1 MSSRSLP
8 LIRPLAIPVEH
19 GAWGFLL
26 EPIVLGLLIAPSPAG
41 GLIGLGGLAVF
52 LLRHPLK
59 LAMHDWMHRRYPRTA
74 VCEALVAMY
83 GLAALV
89 TFGAAFSRA
98 LIPLFFAVPFGA
110 IQFVYDYRRQNRSLI
125 AELCGAI
132 APASLVASIVL
143 AAGQTPAVAASL
155 SALMLARAIPS
166 VLYVRSILRGESRT
180 LMLASHAI
188 AIGIAACISWTA
200 VVAMGLLLARAI
212 PSADGTRAQ
221 TIGVREIGWG
231 VCTVLLIAISMVSG

>member
-1 MSSRSLP
+1 MSSASVP
-8 LIRPLAIPVEH
+8 LIRPLAVPIEH

-26 EPIVLGLLIAPSPAG
+26 EPIALGLLVAPSPAG

-59 LAMHDWMHRRYPRTA
+59 LALHDWMHRRYPRTA
-74 VCEALVAMY
+74 VCEALVAIY
-83 GLAALV
+83 ALAAIITL
-89 TFGAAFSRA
+89 GAAFSRA
-98 LIPLFFAVPFGA
+98 LVPLLFAVPFGA
-110 IQFVYDYRRQNRSLI
+110 IQFIYDYRRQNRALV

-155 SALMLARAIPS
+155 SALMLARSIPA

-180 LMLASHAI
+180 LMLAAHAI
-188 AIGIAACISWTA
+188 AIGVAAFFSWTSI
-200 VVAMGLLLARAI
+200 VAMGLLLARAI
-212 PSADGTRAQ
+212 PSAAGTRPQ
-221 TIGVREIGWG
+221 TIGLREIGWG
-231 VCTVLLIAISMVSG
+231 VCTVLLIAQSSS